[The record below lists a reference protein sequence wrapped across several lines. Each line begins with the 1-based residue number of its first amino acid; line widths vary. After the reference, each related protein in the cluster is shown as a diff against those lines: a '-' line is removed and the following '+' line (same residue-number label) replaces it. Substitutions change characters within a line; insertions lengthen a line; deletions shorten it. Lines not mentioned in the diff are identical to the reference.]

1 MKYLICLKKF
11 MIENNTYKKKKNLE
25 NIKELV
31 DKFKRRVKAEVRKQE
46 EVEKKNTAK
55 LLFG

>member
-1 MKYLICLKKF
+1 